1 MGGLVLMSGWMGAD
15 FSKFELDEPIGE
27 IESNAI
33 QSAVETFKKASGEEG
48 KEWTVHQ
55 LAEWCGVGGFGP
67 IIVGS
72 GETVAKELARIQN
85 TTADRSGGAQNRG
98 CGAPPWLGRVC
109 LGGGGWP
116 GGGG

>member
-1 MGGLVLMSGWMGAD
+1 MTSNKVMGGLVLMSGWMGAD

-85 TTADRSGGAQNRG
+85 TTADRSGGARTN
-98 CGAPPWLGRVC
+98 P
-109 LGGGGWP
+109 
-116 GGGG
+116 